1 MITGGTAGQVLVKI
15 DGTDYNTQWTTL
27 GSITINGTTVAL
39 GGTVTVLA
47 RLG

>member
-1 MITGGTAGQVLVKI
+1 LQA
-15 DGTDYNTQWTTL
+15 
-27 GSITINGTTVAL
+27 ITINETAVFL